1 MCVCMWYKVARFVAM
16 TPVTRS
22 HTTRPSCLQIAWFC
36 MLRCAGVQ
44 LRFLMF
50 DLFDFCMLRCAVVVL
65 SFVTDTPCVYQI
77 SHEKSRFEFVAK
89 VAFADIGEI
98 ISEVV
103 LMAFVFFCELGP

>member
-1 MCVCMWYKVARFVAM
+1 MVAM
-16 TPVTRS
+16 L
-22 HTTRPSCLQIAWFC
+22 LQE
-36 MLRCAGVQ
+36 GVQ

-50 DLFDFCMLRCAVVVL
+50 VCFFLCFAFCMLRCAVVVL

-103 LMAFVFFCELGP
+103 SMAFDFWANWDHDGGHQGSKGSD